1 MKNFVNKLDK
11 HEEIDIFLETYNQPR
26 LYYEE
31 AESPKRNI
39 TNVKIESVVKAYQ
52 QILAQN

>member
-26 LYYEE
+26 LTHEE
-31 AESPKRNI
+31 MKNLNR
-39 TNVKIESVVKAYQ
+39 
-52 QILAQN
+52 